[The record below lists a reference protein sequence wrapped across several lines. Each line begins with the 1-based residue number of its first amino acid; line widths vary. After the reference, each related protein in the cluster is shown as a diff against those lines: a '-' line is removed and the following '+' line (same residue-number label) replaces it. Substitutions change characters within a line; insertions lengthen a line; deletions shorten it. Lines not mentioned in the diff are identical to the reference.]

1 LKEDDNG
8 SRKLYEQKT
17 NFDDSVVDYKPKLY
31 TIRALPKEVKLKEI
45 KWITKEGGN
54 SDDNPFAVLRCKK
67 DCKTIF
73 TYDGIKEMNRFAQQ
87 ISEL

>member
-1 LKEDDNG
+1 
-8 SRKLYEQKT
+8 
-17 NFDDSVVDYKPKLY
+17 
-31 TIRALPKEVKLKEI
+31 LPKEVKLKDI